1 MLLLPALAVTT
12 ARLETPPSS
21 VKQLPVTLLGV
32 ATTRPLGN
40 GSVKA
45 RLDRVVVL
53 FGLLMLKVSE
63 VVPLTGMLAAPKAFA
78 RVGGATTVS
87 VAEAVLPVPPFVDVT
102 ALVVFRNCPAV
113 VAVTATLKVQLA
125 LAAMVAPDREI
136 VLLPLVE
143 RGVPPQTVLVPLAT
157 VRPAGKTSVKPMPIS
172 ATVLAAGLVMV
183 KLKEVELFVTIID
196 GMNTLEITG
205 GAVPLTTVMDAIAAL
220 PVIPMEEPAPS
231 SKVAVM
237 LLVVLILLP
246 S

>member
-1 MLLLPALAVTT
+1 
-12 ARLETPPSS
+12 
-21 VKQLPVTLLGV
+21 
-32 ATTRPLGN
+32 
-40 GSVKA
+40 
-45 RLDRVVVL
+45 
-53 FGLLMLKVSE
+53 
-63 VVPLTGMLAAPKAFA
+63 
-78 RVGGATTVS
+78 
-87 VAEAVLPVPPFVDVT
+87 
-102 ALVVFRNCPAV
+102 
-113 VAVTATLKVQLA
+113 
-125 LAAMVAPDREI
+125 
-136 VLLPLVE
+136 
-143 RGVPPQTVLVPLAT
+143 
-157 VRPAGKTSVKPMPIS
+157 MPIS